1 MFDWFWKGVA
11 GLSGIVA
18 LWFGF
23 DAARTRNRMEREKA
37 EREEA
42 MKSMIDKAY
51 RDLDATKKRFE
62 ELSPINPEKRD
73 DFDSSNG
80 R

>member
-37 EREEA
+37 EREAA
-42 MKSMIDKAY
+42 MKGMIDKAY
-51 RDLDATKKRFE
+51 HDLEETKKRFE
-62 ELSPINPEKRD
+62 KRAPVD
-73 DFDSSNG
+73 PKNRKDFE
-80 R
+80 

>member
-51 RDLDATKKRFE
+51 RDLEETKKSF
-62 ELSPINPEKRD
+62 EKRATVD
-73 DFDSSNG
+73 PKKRKDFE
-80 R
+80 

>member
-1 MFDWFWKGVA
+1 MFDWLWKGVA
-11 GLSGIVA
+11 GLSGLVA

-42 MKSMIDKAY
+42 MKSMIEKAY
-51 RDLDATKKRFE
+51 RDMEATKKNF
-62 ELSPINPEKRD
+62 EKRAPVD
-73 DFDSSNG
+73 PKKRKDFE
-80 R
+80 